1 MTSKLFVIYNVN
13 LDMKVGFKNRSH
25 FSTAFKKEYGFPF
38 FATDS
43 RIKKRDRIKPSL
55 LVVVI

>member
-13 LDMKVGFKNRSH
+13 LDMKVGFKNRGH
-25 FSTAFKKEYGFPF
+25 FSITFKKEYGFPF

-43 RIKKRDRIKPSL
+43 RIKKEG
-55 LVVVI
+55 

>member
-13 LDMKVGFKNRSH
+13 SDMKVGFKNRSH
-25 FSTAFKKEYGFPF
+25 FSTVFKKEYGFPF

-43 RIKKRDRIKPSL
+43 RIKRRIGL
-55 LVVVI
+55 NLRY